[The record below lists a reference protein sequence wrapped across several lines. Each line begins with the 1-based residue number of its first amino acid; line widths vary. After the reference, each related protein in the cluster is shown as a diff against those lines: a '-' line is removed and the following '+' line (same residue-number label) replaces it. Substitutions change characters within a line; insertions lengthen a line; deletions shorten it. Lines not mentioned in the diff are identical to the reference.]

1 MQKNFVK
8 IKDICFTLPA
18 SITKKQNW
26 RTSCDF
32 KKNSPVGRCVSR
44 VARFW
49 IPIFLAYL
57 VASCGW
63 PWNRR
68 EVVYPKNTTAASS
81 HRSLKIAWQPHAEA
95 AGGAAK
101 SNFSLFL
108 FLSPPALTAFYTYP
122 DYC

>member
-1 MQKNFVK
+1 M
-8 IKDICFTLPA
+8 
-18 SITKKQNW
+18 
-26 RTSCDF
+26 
-32 KKNSPVGRCVSR
+32 GRGNISR

-68 EVVYPKNTTAASS
+68 EVVYPKNTTAATS
-81 HRSLKIAWQPHAEA
+81 HQSLKIAWQPHAEA

-101 SNFSLFL
+101 SKSSPSLSFSPLL
-108 FLSPPALTAFYTYP
+108 YLPALAVFIHIPTTAKKPPTYEP
-122 DYC
+122 FT